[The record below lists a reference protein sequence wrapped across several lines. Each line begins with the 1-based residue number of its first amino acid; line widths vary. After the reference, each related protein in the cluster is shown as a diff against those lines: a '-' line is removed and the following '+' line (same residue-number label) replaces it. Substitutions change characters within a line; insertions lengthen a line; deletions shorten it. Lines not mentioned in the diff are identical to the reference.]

1 MATLKLSAATLSV
14 GFVAMSVVNAL
25 VTSQNSLVK
34 FTNTE
39 IANTHPVYGLPAGYA
54 FSVWGIIYLLEGIFV
69 VWQLVPAKYGGGFED
84 AAVGSIRPLVLALF
98 GCNATWL
105 VLFGWELNWI
115 ALLVIVLYDALLF
128 QVLSVLKT
136 NYFLPTTSW
145 KAKLFCAAGFSA
157 NASWVTVASLLQTQV
172 NLLEE
177 GWMPSADFVAGELML
192 AVAVA
197 CVFVYRGA
205 DVLYAIVAAWALGGI
220 IANQADDSDW
230 GCNTLICPA
239 CDAGLPI
246 CSRANTSTFA
256 GRPNGFA
263 PPVLSCQDYEVGV
276 TARTCVVAKSA
287 LVANVAALGI
297 ALVAAALV
305 AGVIRAL
312 IERWTATKSGDADV
326 TRPQLEQRLSKGLS
340 SEKTEMVQP

>member
-1 MATLKLSAATLSV
+1 MATLKLSAATLAV

-128 QVLSVLKT
+128 Q
-136 NYFLPTTSW
+136 
-145 KAKLFCAAGFSA
+145 
-157 NASWVTVASLLQTQV
+157 
-172 NLLEE
+172 
-177 GWMPSADFVAGELML
+177 
-192 AVAVA
+192 
-197 CVFVYRGA
+197 
-205 DVLYAIVAAWALGGI
+205 
-220 IANQADDSDW
+220 
-230 GCNTLICPA
+230 
-239 CDAGLPI
+239 
-246 CSRANTSTFA
+246 
-256 GRPNGFA
+256 
-263 PPVLSCQDYEVGV
+263 
-276 TARTCVVAKSA
+276 
-287 LVANVAALGI
+287 
-297 ALVAAALV
+297 AAATNCLTL
-305 AGVIRAL
+305 ARASQPS
-312 IERWTATKSGDADV
+312 TPA
-326 TRPQLEQRLSKGLS
+326 RPQSDRSDRS
-340 SEKTEMVQP
+340 AHRCSPS